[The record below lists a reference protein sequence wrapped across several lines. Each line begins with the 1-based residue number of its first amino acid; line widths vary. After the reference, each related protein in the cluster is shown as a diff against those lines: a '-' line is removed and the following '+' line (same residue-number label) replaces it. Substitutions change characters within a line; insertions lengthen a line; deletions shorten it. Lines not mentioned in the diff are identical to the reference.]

1 MEKNSVPVEL
11 MEEQGVLQILAS
23 YLEGFVKRL
32 VARLDGAEAR
42 LQLRRHKMLASPELF
57 HLVLQGA
64 QALPSCLHFAL
75 RSLEKKD
82 LKLDIFYKWC
92 LNYILHMT

>member
-1 MEKNSVPVEL
+1 
-11 MEEQGVLQILAS
+11 MEEQGVLQILAA

-42 LQLRRHKMLASPELF
+42 LQLCRHEMLPSPELF

-64 QALPSCLHFAL
+64 QALPACLYFSL
-75 RSLEKKD
+75 RSLEKK
-82 LKLDIFYKWC
+82 I
-92 LNYILHMT
+92 TS

>member
-1 MEKNSVPVEL
+1 
-11 MEEQGVLQILAS
+11 MEEQGVLQILAA

-42 LQLRRHKMLASPELF
+42 LQLRRHEMLAGSELF

-64 QALPSCLHFAL
+64 QAFPSCLYFAL
-75 RSLEKKD
+75 RSLGKKD
-82 LKLDIFYKWC
+82 YKINIFYKWC